1 MHWSAPGCHCK
12 NYNIW
17 IYTANLARLLHEYE
31 IVYPQLTTKS
41 GFPLNNKLESAV
53 EDERLYLTFWAFG
66 EEFRLDLRKNHK
78 LVDSKFTS
86 GSSDNLHHR
95 QTLSR
100 NCYHIGTV
108 RSSSE
113 SSVAI
118 SSCHGL
124 VRPDIYHDLFV
135 FIAWTRIVSLLT
147 SLELHQWCPFKIC
160 WYLPFQLS
168 RNKRADCVY
177 MTYFRDFFV
186 WLLPR
191 SSLWILI
198 CYRYRSCHSQ
208 NWSTW

>member
-1 MHWSAPGCHCK
+1 M
-12 NYNIW
+12 
-17 IYTANLARLLHEYE
+17 YTADLARLLHEYE

-41 GFPLNNKLESAV
+41 GLSLNNKLESAV

-124 VRPDIYHDLFV
+124 VRPLIYIMIYLF
-135 FIAWTRIVSLLT
+135 LLR
-147 SLELHQWCPFKIC
+147 E
-160 WYLPFQLS
+160 
-168 RNKRADCVY
+168 RE
-177 MTYFRDFFV
+177 
-186 WLLPR
+186 
-191 SSLWILI
+191 
-198 CYRYRSCHSQ
+198 
-208 NWSTW
+208 

>member
-1 MHWSAPGCHCK
+1 M
-12 NYNIW
+12 
-17 IYTANLARLLHEYE
+17 YTADLARLLHEYE

-41 GFPLNNKLESAV
+41 GLSLNNKLESAV

-191 SSLWILI
+191 SSLWILLNMLPLPFVSLTKLI
-198 CYRYRSCHSQ
+198 HMIVTLLVTHLCI
-208 NWSTW
+208 